1 MKVNNEQVFGVPNT
15 SFGVSGSASGFTLNY
30 SVDGNNWGVW
40 PEATVANEP
49 LFVVNV
55 PKFMKYKLVGNTD
68 TVEVRW

>member
-1 MKVNNEQVFGVPNT
+1 MKVINEQVFGVPNT

-30 SVDGNNWGVW
+30 SVDGKTWGVW
-40 PEATVANEP
+40 PEATNANDT

-68 TVEVRW
+68 TVDVRW

>member
-1 MKVNNEQVFGVPNT
+1 MKLTGEKTFSVPAT
-15 SFGVSGSASGFTLNY
+15 SFGISGSASGYTLNY
-30 SVDGNNWGVW
+30 SVDGKNFGVW
-40 PEATVANEP
+40 SEATVANEP

>member
-1 MKVNNEQVFGVPNT
+1 MKVINEQVFGVPNT

-30 SVDGNNWGVW
+30 SVDGNSWGVW
-40 PEATVANEP
+40 PEATKANDT

>member
-1 MKVNNEQVFGVPNT
+1 MKVSGEKTFCVPAT
-15 SFGVSGSASGFTLNY
+15 SFGISGSASGYTLNY
-30 SVDGNNWGVW
+30 SVDGKTWGVW

>member
-1 MKVNNEQVFGVPNT
+1 MKVINEQVFGVPNT
-15 SFGVSGSASGFTLNY
+15 SFGISGSASGYTLHY
-30 SVDGNNWGVW
+30 SVDNKTWGVW

>member
-1 MKVNNEQVFGVPNT
+1 MKVINEQVFGVPNT

-30 SVDGNNWGVW
+30 SVDGNSWGVW
-40 PEATVANEP
+40 PEATNANEP
-49 LFVVNV
+49 MFVVNV